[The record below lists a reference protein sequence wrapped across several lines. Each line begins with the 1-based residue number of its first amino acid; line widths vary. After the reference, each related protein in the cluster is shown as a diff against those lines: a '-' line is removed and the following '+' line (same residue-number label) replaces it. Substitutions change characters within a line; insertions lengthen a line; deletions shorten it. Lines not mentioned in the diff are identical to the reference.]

1 MPSAKDLI
9 DKINLHEDL
18 KTWLIQELQKQG
30 IECRETDFYDEK
42 GDIEIIKD
50 SDLTKA
56 LEVIAKIKQQLE
68 TEE

>member
-18 KTWLIQELQKQG
+18 KIWLIQELQKEG

-42 GDIEIIKD
+42 GDIKIVKD
-50 SDLTKA
+50 RDLAKA
-56 LEVIAKIKQQLE
+56 LEVIARIKQQVE
-68 TEE
+68 TE

>member
-18 KTWLIQELQKQG
+18 KIWLIQELQKQG
-30 IECRETDFYDEK
+30 IECQETDFYDEK
-42 GDIEIIKD
+42 GDIEIVKD

-56 LEVIAKIKQQLE
+56 LEVITRIKQQVE
-68 TEE
+68 TE

>member
-18 KTWLIQELQKQG
+18 KIWLIQELQKQG

-42 GDIEIIKD
+42 GDIEIVKD

-56 LEVIAKIKQQLE
+56 LEVITRIKQQVE
-68 TEE
+68 TE